1 MTCLAGS
8 MSRNEAIL
16 LVILAV
22 DLRVPAV
29 LGDDQIKPVLQKF
42 FRREREVELDGKRK
56 SSASTHWNRGR
67 SRSKNQQPR
76 KKPRKLTFA
85 QKCVPFTSFHSLYDQ
100 WFKTRLVP
108 FSQDF
113 LIVSLVTFQLS
124 PKR

>member
-56 SSASTHWNRGR
+56 SSASLTQPEADCTSAHSHRDRLSDRG
-67 SRSKNQQPR
+67 PE
-76 KKPRKLTFA
+76 PA
-85 QKCVPFTSFHSLYDQ
+85 D
-100 WFKTRLVP
+100 
-108 FSQDF
+108 
-113 LIVSLVTFQLS
+113 
-124 PKR
+124 